1 MHQMRPEPQSLSTE
15 RLKEARKSEEGLNMA
30 QKLRLQA
37 AFPDL
42 AKKLIQET
50 AVTQPSEEEMIQQ
63 QRQQSAYQAEVKAA
77 SRAGSMSPFRY

>member
-30 QKLRLQA
+30 HKLRLQA

-42 AKKLIQET
+42 AQKLMQET
-50 AVTQPSEEEMIQQ
+50 AMAQRSEEEMIQQ
-63 QRQQSAYQAEVKAA
+63 QRQQSAYQAEVKAG
-77 SRAGSMSPFRY
+77 SRASSMAPFRH